1 VTSESRS
8 TGSQSRPRQLPRLVI
23 ERPPFRPQMQPAL
36 FRPEAVAEQQ
46 AQWLGTVLL
55 HSRISEWTVAGLA
68 VVAAAAVLCLLFLG
82 SYTSKAAISG
92 YLVPRQGLVRVSAPQ
107 SGVVTSLYVG
117 EGELVAEG
125 TPLLAISTEIQ
136 SPTIGAIRGE
146 MIAKLRERRDSTIL
160 EKSVQ
165 EQLFDE
171 EARSVTQRLGAM
183 RGESNHI
190 AQEVELQRERLHVSE
205 MTADRMRTLR
215 SRGLATEPAAEEAE
229 QEQREQASKLLEL
242 QRLQSALQRNLSELE
257 SQLQQLPLKR
267 RTQLGEIERSVS
279 SLEQELVQLESQR
292 EIVLVAPRDGTV
304 TAIQVSPGGNV
315 GPDRPLLSIVPSG
328 AVLQAELFGP
338 SRAIGFIH
346 AGQPVLLRYQSFPY
360 QKFGFYKGVVTSVSR
375 AAINASEL
383 PQQVASLSNSP
394 GVGEPVYR
402 IVVELAEQTVMAYGA
417 PVPLQPGMQ
426 VEAHVSI
433 QKRRLFEWVLDPL
446 FAVTGAWG

>member
-1 VTSESRS
+1 
-8 TGSQSRPRQLPRLVI
+8 
-23 ERPPFRPQMQPAL
+23 
-36 FRPEAVAEQQ
+36 VAEQQ

-55 HSRISEWTVAGLA
+55 HPRISEWTVAGLA
-68 VVAAAAVLCLLFLG
+68 IVAAAAVLCLLFFG

-92 YLVPRQGLVRVSAPQ
+92 YLVPRQGLIRVSAPQ

-117 EGELVAEG
+117 EGEQVAKG

-136 SPTIGAIRGE
+136 SLTIGATREE

-205 MTADRMRTLR
+205 MTANRMRTLR

-229 QEQREQASKLLEL
+229 QERREQASKLLEL

-267 RTQLGEIERSVS
+267 RKQLGEIERSVS
-279 SLEQELVQLESQR
+279 GLEQELVQLESQR

-346 AGQPVLLRYQSFPY
+346 AGQPVLFPY

-375 AAINASEL
+375 AAINSSEL
-383 PQQVASLSNSP
+383 PQQVASLSNST

-433 QKRRLFEWVLDPL
+433 EKRRLFEWVLDPL